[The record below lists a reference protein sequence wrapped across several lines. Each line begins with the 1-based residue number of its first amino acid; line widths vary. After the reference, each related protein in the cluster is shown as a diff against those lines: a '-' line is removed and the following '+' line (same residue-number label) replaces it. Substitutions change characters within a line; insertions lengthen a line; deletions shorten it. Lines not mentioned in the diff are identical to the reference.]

1 MTTDHSTAQAEN
13 PAPAIRNFPDRVEPN
28 ILGGAFNLF
37 AEAYAREE
45 AKAAKYR
52 RQRTDDEITH
62 DTDPDGDHL

>member
-13 PAPAIRNFPDRVEPN
+13 PAPPIRNFPDRVEPN

-45 AKAAKYR
+45 ARIAKFR
-52 RQRTDDEITH
+52 RTDDEIAN